1 MPRRR
6 LFILGAGAS
15 YAAGVPDGGAL
26 LGHLFG
32 YAGGAPWEIVYNRPP
47 NEYWAPLLRELYTV
61 VQALHG
67 GTPQSRWP
75 LDELF
80 GRFWARLRRE
90 GTEFLAVMN
99 LLQEATAQLL
109 YTRSLVGGTSGAY
122 DRFVAALGPGD
133 IILTFNWDMCPEIA
147 LGEHGRPF
155 SRAAAGPA
163 PDDRPW
169 ILKLH
174 GSIDYLIVRETGRN
188 RSVDFL
194 DWFGVH
200 PPQPLPGERFGL
212 ARLRTHD
219 LGYPVELELGGRSY
233 ARPRGHDDH
242 AVLGGF
248 DVGPFTLTHE
258 LDELPTYHML
268 TPASPK
274 DLYDW
279 QYKLVLDA
287 LRPVCPEIEH
297 VYVIGYSFPRY
308 DRPVH
313 QVLRTIHR
321 RANRPPVAVV
331 NPSAADL
338 SGRVLREVFGDYEL
352 RPVGFEE
359 ASFSDPT

>member
-1 MPRRR
+1 MARRR

-15 YAAGVPDGGAL
+15 YAAGLPDGGTL

-32 YAGGAPWEIVYNRPP
+32 YGGGAPWEVVYNRPP
-47 NEYWAPLLRELYTV
+47 DEYWAPLLPELYTV
-61 VQALHG
+61 MEELYG

-80 GRFWARLRRE
+80 GRFWARLRRQPM
-90 GTEFLAVMN
+90 EFLPVMN
-99 LLQEATAQLL
+99 LLHEATAQLL
-109 YTRSLVGGTSGAY
+109 YTRSLVGGTSEAY
-122 DRFVAALGPGD
+122 ERFVAALQPGD
-133 IILTFNWDMCPEIA
+133 VILTFNWDTCPEIA
-147 LGEHGRPF
+147 LNEQGCSF
-155 SRAAAGPA
+155 SLAPAGPA

-174 GSIDYLIVRETGRN
+174 GSIDYLILRDSGHN
-188 RSVDFL
+188 RQMDFL
-194 DWFGVH
+194 DWFGVV
-200 PPQPLPGERFGL
+200 PPSPFAGEAFAL
-212 ARLRTHD
+212 ARLRTYD
-219 LGYPVELELGGRSY
+219 LGYPVELEFGGRTY
-233 ARPRGHDDH
+233 GRPPDGERH

-248 DVGPFTLTHE
+248 DVGPFTLTSE

-268 TPASPK
+268 TPDSPK
-274 DLYDW
+274 ALYGW

-287 LRPVCPEIEH
+287 LRPVCSEIEH
-297 VYVIGYSFPRY
+297 VYVVGYSFPRY

-338 SGRVLREVFGDYEL
+338 PGRVMHDIFGEYEL
-352 RPVGFEE
+352 RPLGFAE
-359 ASFSDPT
+359 ADFSEPT